1 MRLYRVPVI
10 EARRGRYGA
19 LPVDWTAETILPIR
33 WLRQLAAF
41 IVFAAA
47 LTLWTDSVDATLRGS
62 SSFVRSPVPSFVLSP
77 PVSPYVLVAAFDHP
91 SPGTQS
97 GSLGVLYNRPG
108 LVGGF
113 AAGFLG
119 AGLLGLFFGHGMFTG
134 LNSVAAVC
142 GLLLQLALVVLL
154 CRVIWV
160 WWSGR
165 NQPAFTGLSPRQLAD
180 PYLRTRHELHLSEV
194 TTRHDNGAATD
205 SDADDA
211 RAANEAQR
219 SATCDEG

>member
-1 MRLYRVPVI
+1 MDRI
-10 EARRGRYGA
+10 
-19 LPVDWTAETILPIR
+19 AETILPIG

-41 IVFAAA
+41 AVFAAA
-47 LTLWTDSVDATLRGS
+47 LTLWTDNVDANLKGL
-62 SSFVRSPVPSFVLSP
+62 SSFVRSPVPSFVQSP
-77 PVSPYVLVAAFDHP
+77 PVSPYVVVAALDHP

-119 AGLLGLFFGHGMFTG
+119 AGLLGVCFGHGMFSG
-134 LNSVAAVC
+134 LNSTAAFF
-142 GLLLQLALVVLL
+142 GLMFQLALVVLL
-154 CRVIWV
+154 CRVIWT

-180 PYLRTRHELHLSEV
+180 PYLRTRHELPLGEMISANS
-194 TTRHDNGAATD
+194 DGPATE
-205 SDADDA
+205 
-211 RAANEAQR
+211 NEAAEPARHEQ
-219 SATCDEG
+219 G

>member
-1 MRLYRVPVI
+1 VDRI
-10 EARRGRYGA
+10 AEA
-19 LPVDWTAETILPIR
+19 ILPIR

-41 IVFAAA
+41 AVFAAA
-47 LTLWTDSVDATLRGS
+47 LTLWTDNVVADLKGM

-77 PVSPYVLVAAFDHP
+77 PVSPYVVVAALEHP

-97 GSLGVLYNRPG
+97 GSLGGLYNRPG

-134 LNSVAAVC
+134 LNSPAALF
-142 GLLLQLALVVLL
+142 GLVFQLGLVVLL
-154 CRVIWV
+154 CRVIWT

-165 NQPAFTGLSPRQLAD
+165 NEPAFTGLSPRQLAD
-180 PYLRTRHELHLSEV
+180 PYLRTRHELSS
-194 TTRHDNGAATD
+194 
-205 SDADDA
+205 SDVVALGGN
-211 RAANEAQR
+211 RAAMTSEAGCTANNE
-219 SATCDEG
+219 

>member
-1 MRLYRVPVI
+1 VL
-10 EARRGRYGA
+10 A
-19 LPVDWTAETILPIR
+19 VDRTAEAILPIR

-41 IVFAAA
+41 TVFAAA
-47 LTLWTDSVDATLRGS
+47 LTLWADNVDANLKGL
-62 SSFVRSPVPSFVLSP
+62 SSFVRSPVPSFVLSA
-77 PVSPYVLVAAFDHP
+77 PVSPYIVVAALDHP

-97 GSLGVLYNRPG
+97 GSLGGLYNRPG

-134 LNSVAAVC
+134 LNSAAALF
-142 GLLLQLALVVLL
+142 GLMFQLALVVLL
-154 CRVIWV
+154 CRLIWA

-165 NQPAFTGLSPRQLAD
+165 NEPAFTGLSPRQLAD
-180 PYLRTRHELHLSEV
+180 PYLRTRHELLPGEVIAPSGNGVAMTSE
-194 TTRHDNGAATD
+194 AATPL
-205 SDADDA
+205 AM
-211 RAANEAQR
+211 NEAER

>member
-1 MRLYRVPVI
+1 L
-10 EARRGRYGA
+10 A
-19 LPVDWTAETILPIR
+19 VDRTAETILPIR

-41 IVFAAA
+41 TVFAAA
-47 LTLWTDSVDATLRGS
+47 LTLWTDNVDANLKGL

-77 PVSPYVLVAAFDHP
+77 PVSPYIVVAALDHP

-97 GSLGVLYNRPG
+97 GSLGGLYNRPG

-119 AGLLGLFFGHGMFTG
+119 AGLLGLFFGHGMFAG
-134 LNSVAAVC
+134 LNSAAAVF
-142 GLLLQLALVVLL
+142 GLMFQLALVVLL
-154 CRVIWV
+154 CRLIWT

-165 NQPAFTGLSPRQLAD
+165 NEPAFTGLSPRQLAD
-180 PYLRTRHELHLSEV
+180 PYLRTRHELLSGEV
-194 TTRHDNGAATD
+194 IAPSGNGVAMTGEAATPL
-205 SDADDA
+205 AMI
-211 RAANEAQR
+211 EAER

>member
-1 MRLYRVPVI
+1 VLI
-10 EARRGRYGA
+10 
-19 LPVDWTAETILPIR
+19 VDRTAETILPIR

-41 IVFAAA
+41 AVFAAA
-47 LTLWTDSVDATLRGS
+47 LTLWTDNVDANLKGL

-77 PVSPYVLVAAFDHP
+77 PVSPYIVVAALDHP

-119 AGLLGLFFGHGMFTG
+119 AGLLGVFFGHGMFSGINSTAAIFG
-134 LNSVAAVC
+134 LMF
-142 GLLLQLALVVLL
+142 QLALVVLL
-154 CRVIWV
+154 CRVIWT

-180 PYLRTRHELHLSEV
+180 PYLRTRHELPPSELISANGDGLAIGNDAAEPA
-194 TTRHDNGAATD
+194 RHEQG
-205 SDADDA
+205 
-211 RAANEAQR
+211 
-219 SATCDEG
+219 

>member
-1 MRLYRVPVI
+1 
-10 EARRGRYGA
+10 
-19 LPVDWTAETILPIR
+19 VDRTAQTILPIR

-41 IVFAAA
+41 AIFAAA
-47 LTLWTDSVDATLRGS
+47 LTFWTDTVDANLKGL
-62 SSFVRSPVPSFVLSP
+62 SSFVRSPVPSFVLAP
-77 PVSPYVLVAAFDHP
+77 PVSPYVVVAALDHP

-97 GSLGVLYNRPG
+97 GSLGGLYNRPG

-119 AGLLGLFFGHGMFTG
+119 AGLLGVFFGHGMFSG
-134 LNSVAAVC
+134 LNSVAAVF
-142 GLLLQLALVVLL
+142 GLLFQLGLVVLL
-154 CRVIWV
+154 CRLIWV

-180 PYLRTRHELHLSEV
+180 PYLRTRHELPPGEIIAPSS
-194 TTRHDNGAATD
+194 DSAAMT
-205 SDADDA
+205 SDASA
-211 RAANEAQR
+211 SLAMNKAKR

>member
-1 MRLYRVPVI
+1 LVVDRI
-10 EARRGRYGA
+10 AEA
-19 LPVDWTAETILPIR
+19 ILPIR

-41 IVFAAA
+41 AVFAAA
-47 LTLWTDSVDATLRGS
+47 LTLWTDNVDANLKGL

-77 PVSPYVLVAAFDHP
+77 PVSPYVVVAALDHP

-119 AGLLGLFFGHGMFTG
+119 AGLLGVFFGHGMLSG
-134 LNSVAAVC
+134 LNSTAAIF
-142 GLLLQLALVVLL
+142 GLMFQLALVVLL
-154 CRVIWV
+154 CRVIWT

-180 PYLRTRHELHLSEV
+180 PYLRTRHELSPSELISADGAGPAMENDAAEPA
-194 TTRHDNGAATD
+194 RHEQG
-205 SDADDA
+205 
-211 RAANEAQR
+211 
-219 SATCDEG
+219 

>member
-1 MRLYRVPVI
+1 MVDRI
-10 EARRGRYGA
+10 AEA
-19 LPVDWTAETILPIR
+19 ILPIR

-41 IVFAAA
+41 AVFAAA
-47 LTLWTDSVDATLRGS
+47 LTLWTDNVDANLKGL
-62 SSFVRSPVPSFVLSP
+62 SSFVRSPMPSFVLSP
-77 PVSPYVLVAAFDHP
+77 PVSPYVVVAALDHP

-119 AGLLGLFFGHGMFTG
+119 AGLLGVFFGHGMFGG
-134 LNSVAAVC
+134 LNSTAAIF
-142 GLLLQLALVVLL
+142 GLMFQLALVVLL
-154 CRVIWV
+154 CRVTWT

-180 PYLRTRHELHLSEV
+180 PYLRTRHELSPSELI
-194 TTRHDNGAATD
+194 
-205 SDADDA
+205 SADDA
-211 RAANEAQR
+211 GPAIENDAAEPARHEQ
-219 SATCDEG
+219 G

>member
-1 MRLYRVPVI
+1 VL
-10 EARRGRYGA
+10 A
-19 LPVDWTAETILPIR
+19 VDRTAETVLPIR

-41 IVFAAA
+41 AALA
-47 LTLWTDSVDATLRGS
+47 AVLTLWTDNVDANLKGL

-77 PVSPYVLVAAFDHP
+77 PVSPYVVVAALDHP

-97 GSLGVLYNRPG
+97 GSLGGLYNRPG

-134 LNSVAAVC
+134 LNSPAAVF
-142 GLLLQLALVVLL
+142 GLVFQLGLVVLL
-154 CRVIWV
+154 CRLIWT

-165 NQPAFTGLSPRQLAD
+165 NEPAFTGLSPRQLAD
-180 PYLRTRHELHLSEV
+180 PYLRTRHELPPGEV
-194 TTRHDNGAATD
+194 TVPRGN
-205 SDADDA
+205 
-211 RAANEAQR
+211 RAAMTSEANCTARNE
-219 SATCDEG
+219 

>member
-1 MRLYRVPVI
+1 LV
-10 EARRGRYGA
+10 
-19 LPVDWTAETILPIR
+19 VDRTAETILPIR

-41 IVFAAA
+41 AVFAAA
-47 LTLWTDSVDATLRGS
+47 LTLWTDNVDANLKGL

-77 PVSPYVLVAAFDHP
+77 PVSPYVVVAALDHP

-119 AGLLGLFFGHGMFTG
+119 AGLLGVFFGHGMFSG
-134 LNSVAAVC
+134 LNSTAAFF
-142 GLLLQLALVVLL
+142 GLMFQLALVVLL
-154 CRVIWV
+154 CRVIWT

-165 NQPAFTGLSPRQLAD
+165 NQHAFTGLSPRQLAD
-180 PYLRTRHELHLSEV
+180 PYLRTRHELPPSELISASGDGPSIGNDAAEPA
-194 TTRHDNGAATD
+194 RHEQG
-205 SDADDA
+205 
-211 RAANEAQR
+211 
-219 SATCDEG
+219 